1 MPAEPTMS
9 VDDFVAKWQRVS
21 AGETQAAQ
29 SHFNDLC
36 AVLGVEN
43 PIEGDPEGVAYAF
56 EKGVKRP
63 DGSTGQADVRK
74 EGYFGWEYKGKN
86 KNLAAAYE
94 QLLGYREGLGNPPL
108 LVVCDMN
115 RFEVHTNFTNTE
127 PRVIRFAL
135 KDLRDNPTH
144 FVKLLRD
151 VFLDPQA
158 LHPNNDPRYITE
170 VAAAKFGEVA
180 QALRELDHDPNGG
193 PFPQPPDLLLL
204 RREHPAVPDDDRNT
218 HEPGTSH
225 PSRNDC
231 RAPIAARSKRRRTSL
246 RQLFSAMAKP
256 EIGDQFRLHTRRRWF
271 NGGLFDESAPTET
284 LPLTGGPRQHAAG
297 DSGAGRGRG
306 LTRRFSARCLSA
318 VLTRSRR
325 SQTGC
330 ALHRPGQHHARGRA
344 GDSAPAAS

>member
-1 MPAEPTMS
+1 MPAEPTMT
-9 VDDFVAKWQRVS
+9 VKDFVAKWQRVS
-21 AGETQAAQ
+21 AGETQASQ

-74 EGYFGWEYKGKN
+74 ERYFGWEYKGKK

-180 QALRELDHDPNGG
+180 AG
-193 PFPQPPDLLLL
+193 
-204 RREHPAVPDDDRNT
+204 
-218 HEPGTSH
+218 
-225 PSRNDC
+225 
-231 RAPIAARSKRRRTSL
+231 AAR
-246 RQLFSAMAKP
+246 
-256 EIGDQFRLHTRRRWF
+256 
-271 NGGLFDESAPTET
+271 
-284 LPLTGGPRQHAAG
+284 
-297 DSGAGRGRG
+297 
-306 LTRRFSARCLSA
+306 
-318 VLTRSRR
+318 
-325 SQTGC
+325 
-330 ALHRPGQHHARGRA
+330 ALMGTTPMNSSPVSSIA
-344 GDSAPAAS
+344 